1 MASTPIRTIESQV
14 ETYEL
19 TFVGGD
25 VVCVGNSATIG
36 LFWVLIF
43 LMVFNSYMLIRL
55 LFKNKYQKDGE

>member
-1 MASTPIRTIESQV
+1 MASTPIRTIESHA
-14 ETYEL
+14 ETYDL

-25 VVCVGNSATIG
+25 VVCVSNPATIG

>member
-25 VVCVGNSATIG
+25 VVCVSNSATIG

-43 LMVFNSYMLIRL
+43 LMAFNSYILIRS

>member
-25 VVCVGNSATIG
+25 VVCVSNPATIG

-43 LMVFNSYMLIRL
+43 LMVFNSYILIRL

>member
-1 MASTPIRTIESQV
+1 MASTPIRTIESQI

-25 VVCVGNSATIG
+25 VVCVSNSATIG

-55 LFKNKYQKDGE
+55 SFKNKYQKDGE

>member
-1 MASTPIRTIESQV
+1 MASTPIRTIESP
-14 ETYEL
+14 YEL

-25 VVCVGNSATIG
+25 VVCVSNPATIG

-43 LMVFNSYMLIRL
+43 LMVFNSYILIRS

>member
-25 VVCVGNSATIG
+25 VVCVSNSATIG

-43 LMVFNSYMLIRL
+43 LMVFNSYILIRS

>member
-25 VVCVGNSATIG
+25 VVCVSNSATIG

-43 LMVFNSYMLIRL
+43 LMVFNSCILIRS

>member
-1 MASTPIRTIESQV
+1 MASTPVRPITSQD
-14 ETYEL
+14 EIYEL

-25 VVCVGNSATIG
+25 VVCVSNPATIG

-43 LMVFNSYMLIRL
+43 LMIFNSYMLIRS

>member
-1 MASTPIRTIESQV
+1 MASTPIRPIETHA

-25 VVCVGNSATIG
+25 VVCVSNSATIG

-43 LMVFNSYMLIRL
+43 LMVFNSCILIRIL
-55 LFKNKYQKDGE
+55 LRNK

>member
-14 ETYEL
+14 KTYEL

-25 VVCVGNSATIG
+25 VVCVSNPATIG

-43 LMVFNSYMLIRL
+43 LMVFNSYILIRL

>member
-1 MASTPIRTIESQV
+1 MASTPIRPIETHA

-25 VVCVGNSATIG
+25 VVCVSNPATIG

-43 LMVFNSYMLIRL
+43 LMTFNSYILIRSS
-55 LFKNKYQKDGE
+55 FKNKYQKDGE